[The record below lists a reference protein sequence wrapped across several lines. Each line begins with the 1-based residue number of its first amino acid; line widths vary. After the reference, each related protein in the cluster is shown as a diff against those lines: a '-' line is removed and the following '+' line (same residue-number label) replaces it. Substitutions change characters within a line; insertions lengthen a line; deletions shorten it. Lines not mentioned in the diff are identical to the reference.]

1 MSHDTHQVHSTK
13 QQWLGFVAHQDVQ
26 DLATLPIDFIS
37 LPLKGKANDEVTMQQ
52 VPIIPPHLLSAWLL
66 QAGFL
71 AFDEAATAQ
80 FWQHHIRQRTPWM
93 EGQTL
98 DTAMAFEPYGLY
110 GDKAEYTVSK
120 EKILII
126 FLSI

>member
-1 MSHDTHQVHSTK
+1 MGA
-13 QQWLGFVAHQDVQ
+13 QQHGQ
-26 DLATLPIDFIS
+26 DLASLPIDCIS
-37 LPLKGKANDEVTMQQ
+37 LPLKGDEKKEVIEK

-66 QAGFL
+66 EAGFL
-71 AFDEAATAQ
+71 AFEQHATAE
-80 FWQHHIRQRTPWM
+80 FWQHHICQQTPWM
-93 EGQTL
+93 EGHTL
-98 DTAMAFEPYGLY
+98 DSAMAFEPYALY